1 MAEAT
6 SNPES
11 SSPCKPPFSE
21 MYKEI
26 CQNIRVTDD
35 ISFKLL
41 AIVPVGAGV
50 GSGALTILEKS
61 KLLEAHAGFTVLVLS
76 FLGALI
82 TFALFQWE
90 LRNIQKCKWL
100 ISRAARLERQLLLSD
115 TVKLQYDGMASDDDL
130 AASKPES
137 IRLSSMLKIPW
148 GKTQAEKLIYG
159 AAVATWF
166 VPMGIALT
174 KIVQHVP

>member
-11 SSPCKPPFSE
+11 SSPSKPPFSE